1 MLANTEIRDIM
12 KENKSLEKRNFIEW
26 TINNLCGKQVKQ
38 TNIFRS
44 YRTNQVFKSFLDVTI
59 KSENL
64 IYLLLCQI
72 CKLQCLEKSE
82 TNLHLNNPRRDAKS
96 KKSILA
102 CKHLSEPN
110 LNFQQ
115 HVQLILMCKL
125 WNK

>member
-72 CKLQCLEKSE
+72 C
-82 TNLHLNNPRRDAKS
+82 
-96 KKSILA
+96 
-102 CKHLSEPN
+102 
-110 LNFQQ
+110 
-115 HVQLILMCKL
+115 
-125 WNK
+125 